1 MGREK
6 MSSIDTAWLRMDR
19 PSNLMQIVGVMLFD
33 APVDIP
39 RLRETIQQ
47 RMVDRYVRFRQRVTQ
62 TLTTTYWEDDPEF
75 DIDNHLRQVALPG
88 AGDLDALKAYVAGL
102 TSEPL
107 NPARALWEMQIVDT
121 PSGVSALVVRIHHC
135 IADGIALI
143 GVILSLTDEQRDS
156 PHPVAAHR
164 KPSAER
170 DGADENDNDA
180 FWWRIFSP
188 ATDAWLS
195 TVSVSSKLWFGYMD
209 MLMNPGKAFN
219 YARMGA
225 AMAGELAHLALM
237 PDDSM
242 TRFKGKAGIAK
253 EVAWSAPLPLP
264 EIKAVGKVLGCSI
277 NDLLLASVAGA
288 LRAYLQE
295 KGDPVDGVEL
305 RAMVPVNLR
314 PAGKPTKL
322 GNHFGLVALELP
334 VGLDNP
340 LERLYE
346 TKHRMEA
353 LKHSYQAALAFTLLG
368 VAGMAPKFVQQEAL
382 DLLANKASAVMT
394 NVPGPQRP
402 LYLGGA
408 EVTQLMFWVPQ
419 SGNIGMG
426 VSILSYNDTV
436 QFGLITDHKRCPDP
450 ERVISGFSA
459 EFEKLMWLVLME
471 PWDGLDNPHAVEQH
485 VKADLG
491 EV

>member
-33 APVDIP
+33 APVDAP
-39 RLRETIQQ
+39 RLRETIQR
-47 RMVDRYVRFRQRVTQ
+47 RMVDRYARFRQRVTH
-62 TLTTTYWEDDPEF
+62 TLTATYWEDDPEF
-75 DIDNHLRQVALPG
+75 DINNHVREVALPG
-88 AGDLDALKAYVAGL
+88 MGDLDALKAHVAGL
-102 TSEPL
+102 ASEPL
-107 NPARALWEMQIVDT
+107 NPARALWEMQIIDT
-121 PSGVSALVVRIHHC
+121 PAGVSALVARIHHC

-143 GVILSLTDEQRDS
+143 GVMLSLTDEHRDA
-156 PHPVAAHR
+156 PGPAAHAH
-164 KPSAER
+164 KPRIAKPEH
-170 DGADENDNDA
+170 DADTDA
-180 FWWRIFSP
+180 FWWKIFSP

-219 YARMGA
+219 YAKMGA
-225 AMAGELAHLALM
+225 ALAGELAHLALM
-237 PDDSM
+237 PDDSK
-242 TRFKGKAGIAK
+242 TRFKGKAGVAK
-253 EVAWSAPLPLP
+253 RVAWSAPLPLP
-264 EIKAVGKVLGCSI
+264 EIKAVSKVLGCSI

-295 KGDPVDGVEL
+295 KGDPVDGVEF

-314 PAGKPTKL
+314 PAGKEAKL

-346 TKHRMEA
+346 TKRRMEA

-394 NVPGPQRP
+394 NVPGPQKP

-408 EVTQLMFWVPQ
+408 EVSQLMFWVPQ

-426 VSILSYNDTV
+426 VSILSYNNAV
-436 QFGLITDHKRCPDP
+436 QFGLITDHRHCPDP
-450 ERVISGFSA
+450 DRVICRFA
-459 EFEKLMWLVLME
+459 DEFDKLMWLVLME
-471 PWDGLDNPHAVEQH
+471 PWDRLERPHEVEEH

-491 EV
+491 ED